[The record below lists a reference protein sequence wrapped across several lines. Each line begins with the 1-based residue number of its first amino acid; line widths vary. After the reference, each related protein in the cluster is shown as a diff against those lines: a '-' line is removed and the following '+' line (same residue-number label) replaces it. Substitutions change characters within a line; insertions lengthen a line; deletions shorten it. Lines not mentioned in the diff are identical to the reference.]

1 MAAGRAPLG
10 GPREALLA
18 ALIGARLAA
27 GALAGQP
34 LAAAQRAARADAAR
48 AWLSSVAVGP
58 VIRVAAQRLFEAT
71 ARADAAG
78 VAAALTKV
86 TEVTAPHL
94 DSAAR
99 SELVSLIDRL
109 GR

>member
-1 MAAGRAPLG
+1 
-10 GPREALLA
+10 
-18 ALIGARLAA
+18 
-27 GALAGQP
+27 
-34 LAAAQRAARADAAR
+34 
-48 AWLSSVAVGP
+48 
-58 VIRVAAQRLFEAT
+58 VAAQRLFEAT
-71 ARADAAG
+71 TKADAAG